1 MPKHVAMALLLGLA
15 IRLAW
20 ATPPDVAELRENY
33 AAYQAWKL
41 EQSREIPFFLE
52 TQESGGVFKARMGVE
67 LSDTH
72 MEELTPTLS
81 NPSVWCEFMLLHL
94 NIKACTYTQGGATQ
108 NVTFYSGRKFYQ
120 EPDEA
125 RPLRLDF
132 DARSSAELLSVN
144 LFAEDGPYGTSDYHI
159 ELYVIPTAHGVY
171 CELRVAQRFNF
182 VAAKLGKLYLKTLG
196 REKVG
201 FTVTG
206 HDEHGEPQY
215 VGGERGVAE
224 RNIVRYLL
232 ALEVFLQTKDLAGP
246 AAFQRRAE
254 LWFDET
260 EKYHRQLREL
270 SRHEYLDAKRLEYA
284 NQAALQAQ

>member
-1 MPKHVAMALLLGLA
+1 MIKHVAIVLCLSVG
-15 IRLAW
+15 LAW
-20 ATPPDVAELRENY
+20 ARPPDIVELRENH
-33 AAYQAWKL
+33 AAYQRWKT
-41 EQSREIPFFLE
+41 EQTQNIPFFLE
-52 TQESGGVFKARMGVE
+52 TRESDGVFRARMGVE
-67 LSDTH
+67 LPDTH
-72 MEELTPTLS
+72 LEELTPTLS

-94 NIKACTYTQGGATQ
+94 NIKACTYARGGGGQ
-108 NVTFYSGRKFYQ
+108 NVTFYSGRKHYQ
-120 EPDEA
+120 EPEEA
-125 RPLRLDF
+125 EPLRLDF
-132 DARSSAELLSVN
+132 DARTSPGLLSVD
-144 LFAEDGPYGTSDYHI
+144 LYAEDGPYGTSDYHI
-159 ELYVIPTAHGVY
+159 ELYVIPAERGVY

-196 REKVG
+196 RKKVG

-232 ALEVFLQTKDLAGP
+232 ALEVFLKTKDLAGP
-246 AAFQRRAE
+246 TAFQRRAE

-270 SRHEYLDAKRLEYA
+270 SRREYLDAKRLEYA
-284 NQAALQAQ
+284 NQTALQAQ